1 MKKVRVWLP
10 FEHGVPYT
18 VEVENPKDLE
28 AIKEAML
35 KKDPSDWDYDPDFY
49 ESLGSFFKDFV
60 KKIGEEEITELG

>member
-35 KKDPSDWDYDPDFY
+35 KKDPLIGITIQTSTKVLALSSRI
-49 ESLGSFFKDFV
+49 SL
-60 KKIGEEEITELG
+60 KKLEKK